1 MGLIKYQ
8 IKKILFWEFINIYKS
23 RICLTDY
30 NDSKIFDAF
39 DNNLIIR
46 NIK

>member
-1 MGLIKYQ
+1 M
-8 IKKILFWEFINIYKS
+8 LFRKFINIYKN

-30 NDSKIFDAF
+30 NDSKLFDAF